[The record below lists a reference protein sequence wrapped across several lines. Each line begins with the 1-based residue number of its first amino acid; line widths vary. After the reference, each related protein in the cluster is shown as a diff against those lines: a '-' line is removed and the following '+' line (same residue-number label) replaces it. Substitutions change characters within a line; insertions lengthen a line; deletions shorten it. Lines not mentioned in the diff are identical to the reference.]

1 MQTPRIAIPALIAAT
16 ILSFVSAARA
26 QITGFGG
33 AANTGW
39 TPNANAASS
48 GAGVPNVVGT
58 GTLADVLNLTTAANS
73 EASTYWF
80 NTPQSITNFS
90 ESFTYKDISTGGA
103 DGIAAVWQNVGTG
116 ALGTGGGNLG
126 FANLAKSAG
135 LAMNIFGGNSGSGSE
150 YNDTVTTGSV
160 ALTPTPGGVN
170 IASGDPINVFL
181 SYKESDHALTETMT
195 DTITNTTF
203 TRVWRSISIQTQVGN
218 TTATVGLTG
227 ATGGVNAA
235 QSVTNF
241 QYIPAGAINT
251 PIAQITPVNATGYNQ
266 NMIISAANGSANTTA
281 TMDGGTGK
289 GGDTFYERGVNGGA
303 SAAGVPQAGVIIGSA
318 NDANHT
324 FVLQPNGQGQN
335 DAVMLDSANPTG
347 ALTLTSPKRYSVLS
361 FLVSSGN
368 GANNMNVTIN
378 YAGGGTQIASVL
390 APDWFN
396 GGPIALDANGRVN
409 TALSDFNNTT
419 NGQPRMFQE
428 DLILTDTVDP
438 VTSVGFTFGP
448 TTQGNNRQVV
458 FGISGQVVPE
468 PASVALLIIGGIGLL
483 LVRRWAN

>member
-1 MQTPRIAIPALIAAT
+1 VQTSRIAVPVLIAAT

-39 TPNANAASS
+39 TPNDDAASS

-58 GTLADVLNLTTAANS
+58 GTLADVLSLTTAANS

-90 ESFTYKDISTGGA
+90 ESFTYKDISTNGA
-103 DGIAAVWQNVGTG
+103 DGIAAVWQNVGTS
-116 ALGTGGGNLG
+116 ALGVGGGNLG

-135 LAMNIFGGNSGSGSE
+135 LAMNIFSGNSGSGSE

-303 SAAGVPQAGVIIGSA
+303 SVIIGSA

-324 FVLQPNGQGQN
+324 FILQPNGQGQN

-378 YAGGGTQIASVL
+378 YAGGGTQIASVA

-396 GGPIALDANGRVN
+396 SGPIALAANGRVD
-409 TALSDFNNTT
+409 TALDDFNATT

-483 LVRRWAN
+483 LVRRRMR